1 MAAADTGRADEAVRV
16 EPRHTADGRTS
27 GVDWGTNVEVDAMV
41 LLKILRHCQEHA
53 PSVVNGQLLGFDRSP
68 KLEITNC
75 YPLQNRQEPQSF
87 RDRDRTE
94 RQEEV
99 QLKYQARMV
108 DLLHEVQ
115 MDCFTVGW
123 YQTMTFSDM
132 NDESI
137 VDALVAYHQESDD
150 SAVVIGYDPLSA
162 NMGHFPFKAFRAA
175 KEFLDT
181 RGEDGSVVPSKLKGE
196 GFVLEAVGIRVQH
209 SPLASMFL
217 RDAVRRQKLQ
227 LSPVGD
233 YGTLTLDNP
242 EYLRRSLTLWTQ
254 SIDELQLEQGRVSN
268 YLKDVSR
275 YSQQIK
281 AFLENRKMENDQ
293 RRLRGEAALPVDND
307 ASGQRKPEAPSLLPT
322 LLGSFSVQAHCAE
335 FASVTKENIANA
347 FLLEGVLTAIS
358 QKSAADRGQ

>member
-1 MAAADTGRADEAVRV
+1 
-16 EPRHTADGRTS
+16 
-27 GVDWGTNVEVDAMV
+27 
-41 LLKILRHCQEHA
+41 
-53 PSVVNGQLLGFDRSP
+53 
-68 KLEITNC
+68 
-75 YPLQNRQEPQSF
+75 
-87 RDRDRTE
+87 
-94 RQEEV
+94 
-99 QLKYQARMV
+99 MV

-137 VDALVAYHQESDD
+137 VEALVAYHEESDD
-150 SAVVIGYDPLSA
+150 SAVVIGHDPLSA

-181 RGEDGSVVPSKLKGE
+181 RGEDGSVAPSKLKGE
-196 GFVLEAVGIRVQH
+196 GFVLEAVGIRVAH

-217 RDAVRRQKLQ
+217 RDSVRRSKLQ
-227 LSPVGD
+227 LSPVMD

-268 YLKDVSR
+268 YLKDISR

-281 AFLENRKMENDQ
+281 AFQENRKMENDQ
-293 RRLRGEAALPVDND
+293 RRLRGEPPLAVDNE
-307 ASGQRKPEAPSLLPT
+307 ASGQRKPVAPSLLPT

-347 FLLEGVLTAIS
+347 FLVGRSTIDRSIDLPTHRSLT
-358 QKSAADRGQ
+358 